1 MQINEL
7 VTQRLDEA
15 GMMDYLRAAASTD
28 PALTK
33 LPLAQR
39 AAAMQRSKAVSQIG
53 QATLQRWQQKVIDL
67 TRANQNQ
74 PITDQEYTDNL
85 KTFIE
90 TTLLQKGLTTL
101 DQNSRQRMGQ
111 AINAVVAARD
121 DQRQL
126 ASTFQNLVTI
136 TTAARQDPTRQYKMA
151 GQRRAA
157 PAAVPAAASAASP
170 APATTT
176 TTVNPA
182 ALKNTLANL
191 GVDIKPSRSAIQQ
204 VMSKAGA
211 NLNIKRTGDPY
222 ADALLTL
229 FGFNPQ

>member
-7 VTQRLDEA
+7 VTTRLDEA

-28 PALTK
+28 PALAN

-39 AAAMQRSKAVSQIG
+39 AAAMQRSKAVSQVG

-74 PITDQEYTDNL
+74 PITDQEYIDNL

-101 DQNSRQRMGQ
+101 DQNSRQRLGQ
-111 AINAVVAARD
+111 AINAVVAARND
-121 DQRQL
+121 RRQL
-126 ASTFQNLVTI
+126 ASTFQNLVTM
-136 TTAARQDPTRQYKMA
+136 TTAARQDPTRQYKMP
-151 GQRRAA
+151 GQRRTAPTAA
-157 PAAVPAAASAASP
+157 PAAPTTTPAAAP
-170 APATTT
+170 AVA
-176 TTVNPA
+176 TVNPA
-182 ALKNTLANL
+182 ALKATLANL

-204 VMSKAGA
+204 VMSKSGA
-211 NLNIKRTGDPY
+211 NLNIKRTGDAY